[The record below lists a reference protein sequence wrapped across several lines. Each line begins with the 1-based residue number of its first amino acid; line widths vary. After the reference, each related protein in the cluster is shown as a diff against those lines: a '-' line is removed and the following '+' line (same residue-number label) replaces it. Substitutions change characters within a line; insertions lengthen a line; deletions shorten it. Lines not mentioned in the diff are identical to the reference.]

1 MIHNFIK
8 TFILTHV
15 ALADVFCPV
24 LKTNSLFPSAIF
36 AAALFQR
43 FFTLYFWQKS
53 SYVNSFTKTHYK
65 HFIIR
70 ICNLYI
76 NITHAA
82 KRQFIFLELL

>member
-36 AAALFQR
+36 AVALFR
-43 FFTLYFWQKS
+43 RLFHFVLLQKL
-53 SYVNSFTKTHYK
+53 SYV
-65 HFIIR
+65 IP
-70 ICNLYI
+70 L
-76 NITHAA
+76 
-82 KRQFIFLELL
+82 